1 MKGRKIEFDLT
12 QSGTDYFI
20 FLSSI
25 FLSFECFWGMILPQ
39 PGQAGTKKENF
50 LVSGFSELSG
60 LFVKSGYLFQK
71 IFAFF
76 AQIQL

>member
-1 MKGRKIEFDLT
+1 LANFFTHPTSQRGR
-12 QSGTDYFI
+12 
-20 FLSSI
+20 
-25 FLSFECFWGMILPQ
+25 
-39 PGQAGTKKENF
+39 AATKKENF